1 MGQRIQMTLIN
12 KVEMAS
18 LYDKRIQNLF
28 IPVYNSLLFSQYPTY
43 MRNMFAI
50 RQTTCNRCS
59 HVLSLK
65 AGFH

>member
-1 MGQRIQMTLIN
+1 MTLLN